1 MMKHTFALLGRD
13 LRKAMN
19 FRTWLIWI
27 ALAGMGVF
35 FFYTTGGKTALVET
49 GKIEFIALFLPHMI
63 FGSWAVLSTYFD
75 LISSD
80 REHNVLDCI
89 ICSGIPKG
97 SVFISKV
104 FTTIIVSLILSFIY
118 MLPVTCVIIVL
129 SGDFG
134 HIFVLLQYVLPL
146 WGYIMVYAAMGLLIS
161 IIARSS
167 KASLIWSLAIGLILM
182 PRFFVMLVE
191 GAGKIFGW
199 TGEMVNNV
207 SLIAPGVMMQA
218 LSEVS
223 DTSRFALAAIIF
235 SISILIFLL
244 IAYVVFTKQDELN
257 YGE

>member
-1 MMKHTFALLGRD
+1 
-13 LRKAMN
+13 
-19 FRTWLIWI
+19 
-27 ALAGMGVF
+27 
-35 FFYTTGGKTALVET
+35 
-49 GKIEFIALFLPHMI
+49 
-63 FGSWAVLSTYFD
+63 
-75 LISSD
+75 
-80 REHNVLDCI
+80 
-89 ICSGIPKG
+89 
-97 SVFISKV
+97 
-104 FTTIIVSLILSFIY
+104 

-235 SISILIFLL
+235 TISILIFLL
-244 IAYVVFTKQDELN
+244 VAYVVFTKQDELN

>member
-1 MMKHTFALLGRD
+1 
-13 LRKAMN
+13 
-19 FRTWLIWI
+19 
-27 ALAGMGVF
+27 
-35 FFYTTGGKTALVET
+35 
-49 GKIEFIALFLPHMI
+49 
-63 FGSWAVLSTYFD
+63 
-75 LISSD
+75 
-80 REHNVLDCI
+80 
-89 ICSGIPKG
+89 
-97 SVFISKV
+97 
-104 FTTIIVSLILSFIY
+104 
-118 MLPVTCVIIVL
+118 
-129 SGDFG
+129 
-134 HIFVLLQYVLPL
+134 
-146 WGYIMVYAAMGLLIS
+146 MVYAAMGLLIS

-235 SISILIFLL
+235 AISILIFLL
-244 IAYVVFTKQDELN
+244 VAYIVFTKQDELN

>member
-1 MMKHTFALLGRD
+1 
-13 LRKAMN
+13 
-19 FRTWLIWI
+19 
-27 ALAGMGVF
+27 
-35 FFYTTGGKTALVET
+35 
-49 GKIEFIALFLPHMI
+49 
-63 FGSWAVLSTYFD
+63 
-75 LISSD
+75 
-80 REHNVLDCI
+80 
-89 ICSGIPKG
+89 
-97 SVFISKV
+97 
-104 FTTIIVSLILSFIY
+104 

-199 TGEMVNNV
+199 TGETVNNV

-223 DTSRFALAAIIF
+223 DTSRFSLAANIF

-244 IAYVVFTKQDELN
+244 LAYFAFAKQDELN